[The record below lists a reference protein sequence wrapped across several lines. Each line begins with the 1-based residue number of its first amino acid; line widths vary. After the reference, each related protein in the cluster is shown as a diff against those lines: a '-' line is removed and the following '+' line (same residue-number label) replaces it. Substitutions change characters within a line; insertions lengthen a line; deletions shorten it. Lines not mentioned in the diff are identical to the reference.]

1 MALLAAW
8 WMWRSRRSPSGGNR
22 NAEAIDTLAGWPP
35 GATRL
40 LTKSE
45 QEAYD
50 LLRTALPTNMVL
62 AQVPL
67 HRFIKV
73 PARNSYSEW
82 MRRVGRQHVDLVV
95 CDRHSQVLAAVEV
108 VTEDP
113 APGWQRHGFR
123 SMCGALLPCPRLM
136 RLGKQSCQAHRR
148 LTSSPPRDTCRR
160 AALLCPCQRWPAW
173 TWKSSGTSRLACASR
188 LRPLGSM
195 TSTPCRRRLPLACAG
210 RLTRAPAFRVRF
222 APTASCAPWQV
233 PLR

>member
-1 MALLAAW
+1 
-8 WMWRSRRSPSGGNR
+8 MWRSRRSPSGGNR

-113 APGWQRHGFR
+113 APGSRAERRRNRMMRVLAAARIPVHVWRA
-123 SMCGALLPCPRLM
+123 SALPSTDEAREAILP
-136 RLGKQSCQAHRR
+136 G
-148 LTSSPPRDTCRR
+148 SSPSDFQPTSGHVQARGVVMPMP
-160 AALLCPCQRWPAW
+160 ALAGLDMEELGDEPAGLREPPPS
-173 TWKSSGTSRLACASR
+173 TWFDDIDSV
-188 LRPLGSM
+188 
-195 TSTPCRRRLPLACAG
+195 STPIATGLRRSADSRAG
-210 RLTRAPAFRVRF
+210 VSR
-222 APTASCAPWQV
+222 
-233 PLR
+233 